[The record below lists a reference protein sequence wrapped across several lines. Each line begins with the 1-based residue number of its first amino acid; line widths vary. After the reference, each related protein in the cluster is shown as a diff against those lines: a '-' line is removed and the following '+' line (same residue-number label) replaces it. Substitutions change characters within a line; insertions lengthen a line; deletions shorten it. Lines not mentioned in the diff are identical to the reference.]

1 MGTATTDTTAE
12 GGVTEM
18 ADVKRFSEQVIEY
31 AERLGNMADAAE
43 GKEPGK
49 APRARWLIL
58 PAAGAGLYALTTSG
72 AFSRQA
78 REVAKDAKERAAEL
92 PEALFSRVQQATSNG
107 SASDGRQSSRSTR
120 SASRGK
126 SATTRSKS

>member
-1 MGTATTDTTAE
+1 
-12 GGVTEM
+12 M

-43 GKEPGK
+43 GKEPGR

-72 AFSRQA
+72 AFTRQA
-78 REVAKDAKERAAEL
+78 REAAKDAKERAAEL

-107 SASDGRQSSRSTR
+107 SASSGRQSSRRSTR
-120 SASRGK
+120 SGSRRK
-126 SATTRSKS
+126 STTTRSKS